1 MKENKNMTTLRL
13 LVWELLW
20 VAAGS
25 KEKISRGGENSNIKP
40 QGLVKRGNRAQ

>member
-1 MKENKNMTTLRL
+1 MTALSL

-25 KEKISRGGENSNIKP
+25 KEKISRGGENGNIKP
-40 QGLVKRGNRAQ
+40 QGLEKSGNRAQ